1 MTVDEQEN
9 DFVSDGDEGAVRSEM
24 RACLVSGNSDG
35 HTNNWAILV
44 SASRYWFNYRHLA
57 NALGMYRA
65 IRRLGIPDSNIIL
78 MLPDDISCNARNRYP
93 GSVYAHKDHRMDLYG
108 ERVEVDYRG
117 YEVTVENF
125 LRVLTGRHEEHTP
138 SSKRLLSDE
147 NSNVLLYLTGHGGD
161 EFLKFQDTEELNSQD
176 IADAVEQ
183 MRLKKRYNKMLFI
196 SDTCQ
201 AATLAN
207 SLYSQDV
214 LAIGSSVK
222 GQNSYSH
229 HTDKQIG
236 VGVIEGFTHFTLN
249 ALSDIDSHSQLTLAD
264 FIDSFDRSKIKS
276 TPGVRSDL
284 FGSLDDSLL
293 TDFFAGNIDV
303 DVLSPETEHC
313 MQHAEQERQDVDVD
327 AESSSHTP
335 ASAHNIPNEPSTP
348 NTQNQNALYLLIC
361 IISLSISVGLGL
373 R

>member
-1 MTVDEQEN
+1 
-9 DFVSDGDEGAVRSEM
+9 
-24 RACLVSGNSDG
+24 
-35 HTNNWAILV
+35 
-44 SASRYWFNYRHLA
+44 
-57 NALGMYRA
+57 
-65 IRRLGIPDSNIIL
+65 
-78 MLPDDISCNARNRYP
+78 MLPDDIGCNARNRYP

-125 LRVLTGRHEEHTP
+125 LRVLTGRHEKYTP

-147 NSNVLLYLTGHGGD
+147 HSNVLLYLTGHGGD

-176 IADAVEQ
+176 IADAIEQ

-207 SLYSQDV
+207 RLYSNDV

-236 VGVIEGFTHFTLN
+236 VGVIEGFTHFALN
-249 ALSDIDSHSQLTLAD
+249 ALSEIGSDSQLTLSD
-264 FIDSFDRSKIKS
+264 FVDSFDKSKIKS

-284 FGSLDDSLL
+284 FGSLDESLL

-303 DVLSPETEHC
+303 DVLTPETEHR
-313 MQHAEQERQDVDVD
+313 MDGKTVHEKNHEQKQKQDLTTQTKH
-327 AESSSHTP
+327 EGENTKHIP
-335 ASAHNIPNEPSTP
+335 QEHLSA
-348 NTQNQNALYLLIC
+348 QNQNAVYLFIC
-361 IISLSISVGLGL
+361 ILSLTISIMLGL

>member
-1 MTVDEQEN
+1 MKRIPHEQ
-9 DFVSDGDEGAVRSEM
+9 FLR
-24 RACLVSGNSDG
+24 
-35 HTNNWAILV
+35 
-44 SASRYWFNYRHLA
+44 
-57 NALGMYRA
+57 YRA

-78 MLPDDISCNARNRYP
+78 MLPDDIGCNASNKYA

-108 ERVEVDYRG
+108 DRVEVDYRG

-125 LRVLTGRHEEHTP
+125 LRVLTGRHEAYTP

-147 NSNVLLYLTGHGGD
+147 HSNVLLYLTGHGGD
-161 EFLKFQDTEELNSQD
+161 EFLKFQDTEEVNSQD
-176 IADAVEQ
+176 IADAIEQ
-183 MRLKKRYNKMLFI
+183 MRLKKRYNRLLFV

-207 SLYSQDV
+207 RLYSDNV
-214 LAIGSSVK
+214 LAIGSSAK

-249 ALSDIDSHSQLTLAD
+249 ALSDINSTSSLTMQN
-264 FIDSFDRSKIKS
+264 FIDSFDNKKIKS

-284 FGSLDDSLL
+284 FGDLDETLL

-303 DVLSPETEHC
+303 DVLPPETDHRMEEEC
-313 MQHAEQERQDVDVD
+313 AVLQEALQDVHIQPNNTIYSTTH
-327 AESSSHTP
+327 EIPTHTP
-335 ASAHNIPNEPSTP
+335 
-348 NTQNQNALYLLIC
+348 QNHYQNVVYLFIC
-361 IISLSISVGLGL
+361 IACLGISVMLSL
-373 R
+373 